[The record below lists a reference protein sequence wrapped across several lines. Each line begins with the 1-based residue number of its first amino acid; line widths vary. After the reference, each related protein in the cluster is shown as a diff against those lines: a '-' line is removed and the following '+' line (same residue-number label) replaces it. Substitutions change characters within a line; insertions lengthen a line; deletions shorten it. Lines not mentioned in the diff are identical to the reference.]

1 MPVSIPRLRRWFAI
15 AAILITVVVAV
26 VYWNARRR
34 AGQALKELPQKMG
47 IEIQQTAEGFSISKS
62 EAGRTLFTIHASK
75 AVQFKSGGHTEL
87 HDVSV
92 VLYGRD
98 SSRYDQISGSDFEY
112 DPQSGNVTAQGEV
125 QIDLEANPSGVLTAD
140 QAAPKELKNPI
151 HLRTSDLVFNQK
163 TGNAYT
169 KEKVEFSVP
178 QASGSAMGVSY
189 AAKTNVLTLESQLHF
204 IMTAENQAE
213 ITARRGIITKE
224 PRQVVLED
232 PQMQRPTQ
240 KLSAD
245 RATLFLNASNTVD
258 RVDAEGNIQLESK
271 GPSDLSGRANQAEL
285 LLSGPR
291 NTLRTATLTGNVHI
305 ESSGAQNMQGDAGKA
320 ILDFAAK
327 NQVDKVH
334 AEEGVKLS
342 QRASNAGGNLSS
354 GAAAQ
359 DVEIASAAMD
369 FFVAGGKH
377 LDRAE
382 TGGNPQITIVQ
393 AGTSQRTV
401 VTSAKFVTKFGE
413 RNQLLSLKGAPSA
426 KVVSSSSGQPDRV
439 STSDR
444 LEVAFRSAGGIDS
457 ILQQGNFAY
466 MDGDRKAWADS
477 ARYSPQDQMLVLSG
491 SPRVTDTGM
500 TTTAHSMRLNR
511 ATGEA
516 VAEGDVKSTYNQ
528 LKPQAGGA
536 LLASSDPIHV
546 TGRSMTAR
554 RSPGIA
560 TYTGNARLWQDAN
573 IIEAPSIQF
582 DRDGR
587 SVVAQGDG
595 QPVSTVLVSVDKS
608 GKSTPVTI
616 TCARLTYTDSQR
628 QIRCEGGVTAKG
640 SDMTITASTA
650 NAFLLSRDQAP
661 SGGESASAPTQL
673 DHIVAHGNV
682 VIQQPNRRAAG
693 QDLVYTVADEKFVL
707 TGGPP
712 SIFDA
717 EHGEVSG
724 DSLTFYKRDGRVLVE
739 GRSSSPTV
747 TTTRVAR

>member
-1 MPVSIPRLRRWFAI
+1 MPVSIPRLRRWFAV

-112 DPQSGNVTAQGEV
+112 DPQSGNITAQGEV
-125 QIDLEANPSGVLTAD
+125 QIDLEANPSGILTAD
-140 QAAPKELKNPI
+140 QASPKELKNPI
-151 HLRTSDLVFNQK
+151 HLRTSGLVFNQK

-178 QASGSAMGVSY
+178 QATGSAMGVSY
-189 AAKTNVLTLESQLHF
+189 AAKTNVLTLESQLLF
-204 IMTAENQAE
+204 IMTGENQAK
-213 ITARRGIITKE
+213 ITAQRGVITKE
-224 PRQVVLED
+224 PRQVVLDD
-232 PQMQRPTQ
+232 PQIQRPTQ

-271 GPSDLSGRANQAEL
+271 GLSNLSGRANQAEL

-291 NTLRTATLTGNVHI
+291 NTLRTATLTGNVHV

-320 ILDFAAK
+320 VLDFAAK
-327 NQVDKVH
+327 NQLDKVH
-334 AEEGVKLS
+334 AAEGVKLS
-342 QRASNAGGNLSS
+342 QRASNASGNLSA

-359 DVEIASAAMD
+359 DVEITSPAMD
-369 FFVAGGKH
+369 FFMAGKR

-382 TGGNPQITIVQ
+382 TEGNPQIVIVQ
-393 AGTSQRTV
+393 AGTSQKTV

-413 RNQLLSLKGAPSA
+413 RNQILSLKGAPSA
-426 KVVSSSSGQPDRV
+426 KVVSSASGQPDRV

-477 ARYSPQDQMLVLSG
+477 ARYNPQDQMLLLSG
-491 SPRVTDTGM
+491 SPRVTDSGM
-500 TTTAHSMRLNR
+500 TTTARSMRLNR
-511 ATGEA
+511 ATGAA

-528 LKPQAGGA
+528 LKPQTGGA

-546 TGRSMTAR
+546 TSRTMTAS

-608 GKSTPVTI
+608 GKSTPVAI

-650 NAFLLSRDQAP
+650 NAFLLSRDQTP
-661 SGGESASAPTQL
+661 SGVESASAPTQL
-673 DHIVAHGNV
+673 DRIVAHGNV

-693 QDLVYTVADEKFVL
+693 QDLLYTVADEKFVL

-717 EHGEVSG
+717 EHGEITG